1 MPKYFLWPDYQ
12 LIENLILVFSFC
24 ETNSLSNVNSLFKC
38 SLYFMQKAYIKNEWF
53 HLFNKLQTPAKLRDF
68 RLNLVLKQKMKAFNC
83 ILYDFWGVFA
93 SETIKTYHTYCKWKM
108 KSTEFLAF
116 CHVYNNSF
124 YLKTFRT
131 YLYLI
136 LFVFV
141 LVFTQYFRSF
151 TANYIYKTYI
161 YIYIYEIFIW
171 SGLCSEAIKDHNSC
185 YLQTDLLNFD
195 HGRIIVEDW
204 HVCSR
209 CFFS

>member
-24 ETNSLSNVNSLFKC
+24 ETNSLSNVNSLFKR

-68 RLNLVLKQKMKAFNC
+68 RLNLVLKQKMKPFNC
-83 ILYDFWGVFA
+83 ILYDFWEVFA

-108 KSTEFLAF
+108 KSTESLAF
-116 CHVYNNSF
+116 CHVYNISF

-141 LVFTQYFRSF
+141 LVFTQHFRSF
-151 TANYIYKTYI
+151 TTNYIYKTYK
-161 YIYIYEIFIW
+161 YISMRSSFEVGCAHKLSKTITAANYRLTFLTLIME
-171 SGLCSEAIKDHNSC
+171 
-185 YLQTDLLNFD
+185 
-195 HGRIIVEDW
+195 V
-204 HVCSR
+204 
-209 CFFS
+209 

>member
-1 MPKYFLWPDYQ
+1 M
-12 LIENLILVFSFC
+12 
-24 ETNSLSNVNSLFKC
+24 
-38 SLYFMQKAYIKNEWF
+38 
-53 HLFNKLQTPAKLRDF
+53 FNKLQTPAKLRDF
-68 RLNLVLKQKMKAFNC
+68 RLNLVLKQKMKPFNC
-83 ILYDFWGVFA
+83 ILYDFLEVFA

-195 HGRIIVEDW
+195 HGRIIVED
-204 HVCSR
+204 
-209 CFFS
+209 